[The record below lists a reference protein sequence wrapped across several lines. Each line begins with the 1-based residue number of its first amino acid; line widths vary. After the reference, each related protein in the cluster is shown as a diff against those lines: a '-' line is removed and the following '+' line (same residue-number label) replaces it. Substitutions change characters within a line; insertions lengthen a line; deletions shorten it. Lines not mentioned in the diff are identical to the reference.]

1 MKRILATILV
11 AASSLFAARAQVKIV
26 TVRAEGKCEISRFIT
41 KEQAE
46 QKALQEAK
54 NEALQ
59 KAGVDEN
66 VWSVFGMISQND
78 GQEFHQAYSEMSVLA
93 VGGLVHLIEEPT
105 YTETYSKSEKRRYI
119 VCKIRAEVKKG
130 ETVDKS
136 FQIKVNGLSH
146 VYNNGDAL
154 NLTLE
159 ASQDCYVRVFWFNKS
174 AGEQILPN
182 VCQAS
187 HQLKKDTPMTIPG
200 WTEECPAGYELL
212 AEKQDAN
219 SKIELV
225 NIMVIATKKDYPFYE
240 SEVTFDTLL
249 NWIYDIPASER
260 CTFYETFDIK

>member
-1 MKRILATILV
+1 MKRIITTVFITVL
-11 AASSLFAARAQVKIV
+11 SLLSAQGQVKIV

-54 NEALQ
+54 NEALH

-66 VWSVFGMISQND
+66 VWSVFGLISQND

-93 VGGLVHLIEEPT
+93 VGGLVHLTEEPT
-105 YTETYSKSEKRRYI
+105 YTETYSKSDKRRYI
-119 VCKIRAEVKKG
+119 VCKIHAEVKKG

-136 FQIKVNGLSH
+136 FKIKVDGLSH
-146 VYNNGDAL
+146 VYSNGELL

-159 ASQDCYVRVFWFNKS
+159 ASQDCYVRIFWFNKA

-182 VCQAS
+182 QCQTS
-187 HQLKKDTPMTIPG
+187 HKLTKNTPMPVPD
-200 WTEECPAGYELL
+200 PAYLYDLEVTK
-212 AEKQDAN
+212 ENPN
-219 SKIELV
+219 SDIELV
-225 NIMVIATKKDYPFYE
+225 NLMVVATKKDYPFYE
-240 SEVTFDTLL
+240 SAVTFDTLL

-260 CTFYETFDIK
+260 CTFYDTFDIK